1 MQGLPAPC
9 FTDAGFFAREQE
21 RVLLPS
27 WQLVCHVAD
36 LPAPGT
42 AIRFDFLGRSA
53 LLLRGPDGTI
63 RGFRNGCRHRGSR
76 LIDGDAATGLA
87 FCIDGRIRCPSHGWE
102 YDGTGALAHV
112 PRESQYAGLDRAAL
126 GLEPVAVE
134 TALGFVF
141 AAFER
146 PVAPLAARVEECRS
160 ELEPYRLDAM
170 RRLMEPRA
178 ERRRANWKLICQQA
192 LESHRA
198 SVAQPAP
205 RFAEPCIHSF
215 HRRSEVLRIAG
226 EIASRDAAA
235 WSLRAYDRWLPEQLH
250 LPPPRRR
257 LWCRYLLWPNL
268 VLDAY
273 PDQLAVL
280 QILPLAPG
288 ETLVRETTYALPGA
302 ARDAR
307 LARYLNRRVRR
318 RFAAADRRT
327 AERMQAGIET
337 GDYRPGP
344 LAADDPGVRWHV
356 GRLRSLMPGGDSSS
370 EAARVDHATLL

>member
-1 MQGLPAPC
+1 M
-9 FTDAGFFAREQE
+9 
-21 RVLLPS
+21 
-27 WQLVCHVAD
+27 
-36 LPAPGT
+36 
-42 AIRFDFLGRSA
+42 
-53 LLLRGPDGTI
+53 
-63 RGFRNGCRHRGSR
+63 
-76 LIDGDAATGLA
+76 
-87 FCIDGRIRCPSHGWE
+87 
-102 YDGTGALAHV
+102 
-112 PRESQYAGLDRAAL
+112 
-126 GLEPVAVE
+126 
-134 TALGFVF
+134 
-141 AAFER
+141 
-146 PVAPLAARVEECRS
+146 
-160 ELEPYRLDAM
+160 
-170 RRLMEPRA
+170 
-178 ERRRANWKLICQQA
+178 
-192 LESHRA
+192 
-198 SVAQPAP
+198 
-205 RFAEPCIHSF
+205 
-215 HRRSEVLRIAG
+215 LRIAG

-288 ETLVRETTYALPGA
+288 ETLVRETAYALPDA

-337 GDYRPGP
+337 GDYSPGP

-356 GRLRSLMPGGDSSS
+356 GTSALLDAGGDSGVEVGSRRSCDAPVTVPSRRAGRLAAAERGKIVHILMISDVFFPRVNGVSTSIATFRGSLQASGTSAHSS
-370 EAARVDHATLL
+370 PALRRRRSASAERASRHRPPGPDGPGGSPDAPRVAAARARRDIDPDGIDIVHIQTPFVAHAVGVPWARRNGLPVVETYHTHFEEYFQHYLPFLPAGLRGPRRA